1 MNRGA
6 VIAIGTLVAALSGCP
21 TGDSDR
27 DDPSPGTLQFSS
39 AGFAAAESSGT
50 ASVTVT
56 RQGGARGAVSA
67 LVFIVG
73 GTASAGADYPWYID
87 YIDAI
92 QWPDGDA
99 SDRVVSLSLIDDALL
114 EGDETVQLAL
124 AFPGGGA
131 TLGPTSDTVLTVV
144 DSESPLSGSLQFASA
159 ASSVV
164 ESAGVATINV
174 TRTVGA
180 VGAVTVQ
187 VYVVSG
193 GTVTLGGDVP
203 QWIDYVAELT
213 WADGD
218 SADQSFQVP
227 IIDDAMLESDETV
240 QFLLLFPTGGA
251 AIGSPSDTVLTIIDD
266 D

>member
-1 MNRGA
+1 MIRA
-6 VIAIGTLVAALSGCP
+6 RFIAAGLCAMMLCGCP
-21 TGDSDR
+21 AKDSDR
-27 DDPSPGTLQFSS
+27 NDPSPGTLQFSS
-39 AGFAAAESSGT
+39 AGYAAGESSGA
-50 ASVTVT
+50 ASITVT
-56 RQGGARGAVSA
+56 RQGGTRGAVSA

-87 YIDAI
+87 YVESI

-99 SDRVVSLSLIDDALL
+99 SSKVVSLSLIDDALL

-124 AFPGGGA
+124 AFPQGGA
-131 TLGPTSDTVLTVV
+131 TLGATSDTVLTVV
-144 DSESPLSGSLQFASA
+144 DSESPLSGSLQFAFA
-159 ASSVV
+159 GSSVI
-164 ESAGVATINV
+164 ESAGAATINV

-180 VGAVTVQ
+180 VGAVSVQ

-193 GTVTLGGDVP
+193 TATIGGDVP
-203 QWIDYVAELT
+203 QWIDYVAELS

-227 IIDDAMLESDETV
+227 IIDDATPESDETV

-251 AIGSPSDTVLTIIDD
+251 AIGSPSDTVLTILDD